1 MAEEYTDPVI
11 LDKTGQAIVNELKE
25 LNNKTLDIAGMQEL
39 TAEAKGYVDQIKG
52 DVDSAAQSAANA
64 AGYLTSVKT
73 NASDAANSAKAAKT
87 SETNAK
93 ASETAAA
100 SSAAA
105 AKQSETNAGNYAT
118 ATREAKEEAVKAI
131 DDETTAQ
138 KAVITSH
145 ANSAATTAG
154 NTAVK
159 AVTDQQAKS
168 VQAVKDQQT
177 ASVKAVND
185 SSTAAANSAKA
196 AAASAT
202 ESASSATAAK
212 GYRAI
217 LTMPETMSVERRN
230 ILKAY
235 GAEIVLTEGA
245 KGMKGAIEKAEQL
258 ANEIDGGFIPG
269 QFVNPANP
277 AVHKAT
283 TGPEVWNDTDGAVDI
298 FIAGVGTG
306 GTLTGTGEY
315 LKEQKPE
322 VKIVALEPDDDE
334 IYRADAEKA
343 FEAAKLLAKKEGRS
357 VGISSG
363 AALYAA
369 IEYARQPENKGKTI
383 VALLPD
389 SGDRYYSTPLFTE

>member
-52 DVDSAAQSAANA
+52 DADSAAQSAANA

-73 NASDAANSAKAAKT
+73 NASDAAGSAKAAKT

-202 ESASSATAAK
+202 ESANSAAAAK
-212 GYRAI
+212 GYRDQA
-217 LTMPETMSVERRN
+217 
-230 ILKAY
+230 AGY
-235 GAEIVLTEGA
+235 AGAA
-245 KGMKGAIEKAEQL
+245 S
-258 ANEIDGGFIPG
+258 FS
-269 QFVNPANP
+269 F
-277 AVHKAT
+277 
-283 TGPEVWNDTDGAVDI
+283 AVDSENYI
-298 FIAGVGTG
+298 C
-306 GTLTGTGEY
+306 LHY
-315 LKEQKPE
+315 KEDTT
-322 VKIVALEPDDDE
+322 A
-334 IYRADAEKA
+334 
-343 FEAAKLLAKKEGRS
+343 
-357 VGISSG
+357 
-363 AALYAA
+363 
-369 IEYARQPENKGKTI
+369 
-383 VALLPD
+383 
-389 SGDRYYSTPLFTE
+389 